1 MATGTLNI
9 LFYADEGD
17 MHLHYFVEDGKV
29 HFLGDRFLESEL
41 PTRLRGMRYLG
52 VQSVYVF
59 LLKELPKPITEWM
72 DFDETQK
79 QLRATWVAKLEA
91 KDSVE
96 SWVERVHEELR
107 KHPAKLAELSITALK
122 AG

>member
-1 MATGTLNI
+1 MATGTMNI
-9 LFYADEGD
+9 LFYADEND
-17 MHLHYFVEDGKV
+17 MHLYYFVEGGKR

-41 PTRLRGMRYLG
+41 PTRLKGMRYLG
-52 VQSVYVF
+52 IQSVYVF

-79 QLRATWVAKLEA
+79 QLRATWVAKLEPE
-91 KDSVE
+91 DTVE
-96 SWVERVHEELR
+96 SWVERVHGEMA
-107 KHPAKLAELSITALK
+107 KHQAALGELSITALK